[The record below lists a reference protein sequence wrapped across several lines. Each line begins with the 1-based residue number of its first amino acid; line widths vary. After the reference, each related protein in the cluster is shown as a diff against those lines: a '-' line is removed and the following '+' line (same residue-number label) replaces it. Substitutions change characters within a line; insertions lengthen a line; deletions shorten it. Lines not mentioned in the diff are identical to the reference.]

1 MIGTKKSIV
10 VYTVDCTM
18 EKIVV
23 VVDTEDKT
31 GTLYS
36 PW

>member
-1 MIGTKKSIV
+1 MIGTNKSIV

-23 VVDTEDKT
+23 VVEAEDKT
-31 GTLYS
+31 GTLCS